1 MSIIDKLRPAFWN
14 YEDVAAGTH
23 QEIFSFRRKWWRTV
37 ILTTIVALAPLII
50 LSIFDYRMTKQDMKK
65 AAILHT
71 NRMVSNTWRAVSFF
85 LSERRSVMEFIL
97 KDNTKKELLETGR
110 LEAVLKNLKAGVGGF
125 VDMGVVAS
133 GGRLLS
139 YTGPYGM
146 EDRDFCEE
154 ECFKEVVKRGFYIG
168 DLIQHR
174 RPNQQL
180 AMAVRKNEPREG
192 FFVLRATLDIKPFEN
207 LLADLDIGQKGDAFI
222 INQTGILQTP
232 SRFYGQPHENISLG
246 VPAFSIRPQVIETKD
261 GEGTPLIIGYAGI
274 PDTSLIMMIVRDE
287 KELME
292 GWRQSRVKMFVFLGI
307 SVAAILLMVLG
318 MATYLVNRI
327 HAADQRR
334 IMELHKVEYANKM
347 ASLGR
352 LSAGVGHEINNPI
365 AIINEKIG
373 LIKDLL
379 LQNETNPFNEKML
392 GLADDVIDSI
402 KRCGD
407 ITHRLLNFGRYQ
419 DIRIERLD
427 LEKILYD
434 LVAFMEKEAEYLC
447 ITVHIH
453 VPESFPVIE
462 SDKNSLQQIFLNII
476 NNAFAAMEDGGRLD
490 ITAENQSP
498 DDHQDGRISITFA
511 DTGRGIA
518 PEDLKRVFEP
528 FFSSDSSAGGTGL
541 GLSVTYGLA
550 TQIGGHIRVESE
562 KSKGARFIVDL
573 PVITEAKNQKDDC
586 LYVTDDH

>member
-23 QEIFSFRRKWWRTV
+23 SDLFSFRRKWWRMV

-50 LSIFDYRMTKQDMKK
+50 LSIFDYRLTKQDMKK
-65 AAILHT
+65 EATLHT
-71 NRMVSNTWRAVSFF
+71 NRMISNTWRSVSFF

-97 KDNTKKELLETGR
+97 KDNTEKELLETGR
-110 LEAVLKNLKAGVGGF
+110 LDEVLKNLKAGVGGF
-125 VDMGVVAS
+125 ADLGVVAS

-139 YTGPYGM
+139 YAGPYQLQ
-146 EDRDFCEE
+146 DRNFCEE
-154 ECFKEVVKRGFYIG
+154 VCFKEVVKRGFYIG
-168 DLIQHR
+168 DLIEHR
-174 RPNQQL
+174 RPNQHL

-207 LLADLDIGQKGDAFI
+207 LLSEIDVGQKGDAFI
-222 INQTGILQTP
+222 INKTGILQTP
-232 SRFYGQPHENISLG
+232 SQLYGQPHEKISLS
-246 VPAFSIRPQVIETKD
+246 VPSFSTQPQVIETED
-261 GEGTPLIIGYAGI
+261 GAGIPLIVGYAGI
-274 PDTSLIMMIVRDE
+274 PDTSLMMMIVRDE

-327 HAADQRR
+327 HAADQKR
-334 IMELHKVEYANKM
+334 IMDLHKVEYANKM

-379 LQNETNPFNEKML
+379 LQDETNPFNEKML
-392 GLADDVIDSI
+392 GLTDDVIDSI
-402 KRCGD
+402 KRCGN
-407 ITHRLLNFGRYQ
+407 ITNRLLNFGRYQ
-419 DIRIERLD
+419 DLRIERLD
-427 LEKILYD
+427 LKKILYD
-434 LVAFMEKEAEYLC
+434 LVAFMEKEAESLC
-447 ITVHIH
+447 IAVHIH
-453 VPESFPVIE
+453 VPENFPVIE

-476 NNAFAAMEDGGRLD
+476 NNSFAAMEDGGRLD
-490 ITAENQSP
+490 IMAENQAR
-498 DDHQDGRISITFA
+498 DDHQDGQISITFA

-541 GLSVTYGLA
+541 GLSVTYGLVS
-550 TQIGGHIRVESE
+550 QIGGHINVESE
-562 KSKGARFIVDL
+562 KNQGARFIVDL
-573 PVITEAKNQKDDC
+573 PVKTEIKNQKDDC
-586 LYVTDDH
+586 LYLD

>member
-23 QEIFSFRRKWWRTV
+23 SDLFSFRRKWWRMV

-50 LSIFDYRMTKQDMKK
+50 LSIFDYRLTKQDMKK
-65 AAILHT
+65 EATLHT
-71 NRMVSNTWRAVSFF
+71 NRMISNTWRSVSFF

-97 KDNTKKELLETGR
+97 KDNTEKELLETGR
-110 LEAVLKNLKAGVGGF
+110 LDEVLKNLKAGVGGF
-125 VDMGVVAS
+125 ADLGVVAS

-139 YTGPYGM
+139 YAGPYQLQ
-146 EDRDFCEE
+146 DRNFCEE
-154 ECFKEVVKRGFYIG
+154 VCFKEVVKRGFYIG
-168 DLIQHR
+168 DLIEHR
-174 RPNQQL
+174 RPNQHL

-207 LLADLDIGQKGDAFI
+207 LLSEIDVGQKGDAFI
-222 INQTGILQTP
+222 INKTGILQTP
-232 SRFYGQPHENISLG
+232 SQLYGQPHEKISLS
-246 VPAFSIRPQVIETKD
+246 VPSFSTQPQVIETED
-261 GEGTPLIIGYAGI
+261 GAGIPLIVGYAGI
-274 PDTSLIMMIVRDE
+274 PDTSLMMMIVRDE

-327 HAADQRR
+327 HAADQKR

-379 LQNETNPFNEKML
+379 LQDETNPFNEKML
-392 GLADDVIDSI
+392 GLTDDVIDSI
-402 KRCGD
+402 KRCGN
-407 ITHRLLNFGRYQ
+407 ITNRLLNFGRYQ
-419 DIRIERLD
+419 DLRIERLD
-427 LEKILYD
+427 LKKILYD
-434 LVAFMEKEAEYLC
+434 LVAFMEKEAESLC
-447 ITVHIH
+447 IAVHIH
-453 VPESFPVIE
+453 VPENFPVIE

-476 NNAFAAMEDGGRLD
+476 NNSFAAMEDGGRLD
-490 ITAENQSP
+490 ITAENQAR
-498 DDHQDGRISITFA
+498 DDHQDGQISITFA

-541 GLSVTYGLA
+541 GLSVTYGLVS
-550 TQIGGHIRVESE
+550 QIGGHINVESE
-562 KSKGARFIVDL
+562 KNQGARFIVDL
-573 PVITEAKNQKDDC
+573 PVKTEIKNQKDDC
-586 LYVTDDH
+586 LYLD